1 MEIKNERKRNLKLI
15 TNIIISLVVVFA
27 CMFLL
32 PRLVAFFMPFIVG
45 WIISCI
51 ANPMVVFLER
61 RIKIKRKAGTVVVI
75 VCAIAVVIGVG
86 YLVFSILFRQLAGF
100 ITDVPQM
107 WSAMVQELNDFGE
120 RVTRIMGVV
129 SPNFS
134 DIMINTIN
142 AIGNAITELPSKFDS
157 ETFEGMGTMVGSIAN
172 IIISIIMSI
181 LSSYFFISD
190 REWLGKAIDKF
201 VPNSILKKYE
211 VFYNSIKQAV
221 GGYFKAQFRI
231 ELWIYIL
238 ILIGLV
244 ILDVKYAILIALL
257 IAILDFLPFFGS
269 GAVFLP
275 WAIISFLCGEYVRT
289 IGFLIIWGVG
299 QLVRQL
305 IQPKIMGDSI
315 GMEPLPTLFLLYI
328 GYKAAGVIGM
338 IIAVPI
344 GIIVVNMNDAGFF
357 NTPKYSLRI
366 LVKNLNKFR
375 QLNKDDMSILEDKD

>member
-1 MEIKNERKRNLKLI
+1 M
-15 TNIIISLVVVFA
+15 
-27 CMFLL
+27 
-32 PRLVAFFMPFIVG
+32 
-45 WIISCI
+45 
-51 ANPMVVFLER
+51 
-61 RIKIKRKAGTVVVI
+61 
-75 VCAIAVVIGVG
+75 
-86 YLVFSILFRQLAGF
+86 Q
-100 ITDVPQM
+100 
-107 WSAMVQELNDFGE
+107 
-120 RVTRIMGVV
+120 
-129 SPNFS
+129 NFS
-134 DIMINTIN
+134 
-142 AIGNAITELPSKFDS
+142 S
-157 ETFEGMGTMVGSIAN
+157 
-172 IIISIIMSI
+172 
-181 LSSYFFISD
+181 
-190 REWLGKAIDKF
+190 
-201 VPNSILKKYE
+201 NSILKKYE

-344 GIIVVNMNDAGFF
+344 GIIVVNM
-357 NTPKYSLRI
+357 KKL
-366 LVKNLNKFR
+366 
-375 QLNKDDMSILEDKD
+375 